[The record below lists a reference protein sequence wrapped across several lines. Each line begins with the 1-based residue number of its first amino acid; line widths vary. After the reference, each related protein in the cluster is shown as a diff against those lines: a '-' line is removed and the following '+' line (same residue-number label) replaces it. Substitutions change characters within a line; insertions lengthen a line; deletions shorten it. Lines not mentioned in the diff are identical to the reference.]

1 MSRSLFAFL
10 FLPLLLSLLMT
21 SCDEER
27 KPVPI
32 LTIKVLAN
40 GQYELN
46 GEQVSRQKLR
56 SEIQR
61 IADENRR
68 NITDTSRVY
77 VRLGNEA
84 GASQAI
90 KNDVVNMC
98 LSAGINNIQHSA
110 ADE

>member
-1 MSRSLFAFL
+1 MMRYMLCFL
-10 FLPLLLSLLMT
+10 SIALLLS

-32 LTIKVLAN
+32 MTIKVLAN
-40 GQYELN
+40 GQYDLN
-46 GEQVSRQKLR
+46 GEIISRQKLR

-68 NITDTSRVY
+68 SIVDSSRVY
-77 VRLGNEA
+77 VRLSNQE
-84 GASQAI
+84 GASQTL

-98 LSAGINNIQHSA
+98 LSAGINNIQQGA
-110 ADE
+110 GGD